1 MSPGNPST
9 RRADA
14 AVPPTLH
21 PPMKR
26 IPVSLQLW
34 SVRDATA
41 VDFAGTVAAV
51 AKMGYAGV
59 ELAGYGNLD
68 ASRAAAAVQ
77 AAGLRV
83 SGMHVG
89 IAALRADLSRVACEA
104 LLFGT
109 RHVICP
115 YYPRELFRSG
125 TACAAIGEELN
136 EIGARLRAH
145 GLRFSYHNH
154 DFELATVDGRR
165 GFDWLLDAAEPRNV
179 GCEADVYW
187 VHVGGKDPAAFIR
200 EQGRRIELLHLKDEA
215 ELGGGPVDFSAVFN
229 AAEAIDAVEWYVV
242 EVEKYHHTPLE
253 SVRLSLEQLR
263 AWGRA

>member
-1 MSPGNPST
+1 M
-9 RRADA
+9 A
-14 AVPPTLH
+14 
-21 PPMKR
+21 R

-41 VDFAGTVAAV
+41 ADFAGTVAQV
-51 AKMGYAGV
+51 ARMGYDGV
-59 ELAGYGNLD
+59 ELAGCGNLD
-68 ASRAAAAVQ
+68 AAAAAAAVQ

-125 TACAAIGEELN
+125 AACAAIGEELN
-136 EIGARLRAH
+136 AIGARLRAH

-187 VHVGGKDPAAFIR
+187 IHVGGKDPATFIR

-215 ELGGGPVDFSAVFN
+215 ELGGGPVDFPAVFR
-229 AAEAIDAVEWYVV
+229 AADAIGSVEWYVV
-242 EVEKYHHTPLE
+242 EVEKYHHAPLE
-253 SVRLSLEQLR
+253 SVRLSFEQLR
-263 AWGRA
+263 AWSRA

>member
-1 MSPGNPST
+1 
-9 RRADA
+9 
-14 AVPPTLH
+14 
-21 PPMKR
+21 MKR

-34 SVRDATA
+34 SVRDTTA

-68 ASRAAAAVQ
+68 GPQAAAAVK

-125 TACAAIGEELN
+125 AACAAIGEELN

-215 ELGGGPVDFSAVFN
+215 ELGGGPVDFSAVFD
-229 AAEAIDAVEWYVV
+229 AAETIGAVEWYVV

-263 AWGRA
+263 AWGRG